1 MLYCVYHKNSSFQL
15 TSKMVWLHT
24 SLIYLLVCLLN
35 IAISQKCVQ
44 VENCESYSN
53 LLNYL
58 SLKTQGEDEYGL
70 DKIKVLQHL
79 KTIKCDDSDAYEPKI
94 WCDDVV
100 ELENILVE
108 NDKLITTTTEEP
120 TDEFYEDFEGIEERF
135 LGGSGVM
142 VNRHAETECIGVLKL
157 THLSSKIL
165 KSTS

>member
-1 MLYCVYHKNSSFQL
+1 M
-15 TSKMVWLHT
+15 
-24 SLIYLLVCLLN
+24 
-35 IAISQKCVQ
+35 
-44 VENCESYSN
+44 
-53 LLNYL
+53 
-58 SLKTQGEDEYGL
+58 KTQGEDEYGL

-157 THLSSKIL
+157 THLSSKL
-165 KSTS
+165 DKACAQ